1 MVNGQNS
8 ASMKIIEDINYNS
21 ENKRHTTTSV
31 LSSFVGHKLNIYFLS
46 LILRCSS
53 YWWKNGVCVPM
64 KPFCFFLPFIFSL
77 KMKVKTLVWEIQC
90 MCLCHCCFCFS
101 HCSGVKV
108 FCSKAC
114 ISFSSVARQV
124 FTILEKNTQKH
135 MHGNLFIFHK

>member
-53 YWWKNGVCVPM
+53 Y
-64 KPFCFFLPFIFSL
+64 
-77 KMKVKTLVWEIQC
+77 
-90 MCLCHCCFCFS
+90 
-101 HCSGVKV
+101 
-108 FCSKAC
+108 
-114 ISFSSVARQV
+114 
-124 FTILEKNTQKH
+124 
-135 MHGNLFIFHK
+135 